1 MEKIDPT
8 KLRKGDLLLFQ
19 VIQSTVLYPVLITEF
34 DHFDE
39 FKIYDFGIAGK
50 FKSLLSFYLNIN
62 TSLGEQSSPEWK
74 ISVWYQSSPEWKISV
89 LKRKDLILYSHL
101 PFKHLRYFEI
111 LLEMDGYF

>member
-50 FKSLLSFYLNIN
+50 FKSLLSFYLNIMP
-62 TSLGEQSSPEWK
+62 SPTPWR